1 MTEGRLVPSRLDL
14 TTIGFAGGSAGSGAH
29 DSKVRTGGGVMTDSV
44 LLAECAVRFVD
55 AIWGK
60 LAGGIKEEHIMRIDF
75 FVAGTVASLLAPL
88 SGPVWFF
95 GGAEIACAQQAKTVD
110 AKSAAPKPAADL
122 HAGTSTYKGWVVDE
136 EGKKTDFVA
145 TRTIKEQGDAWIVTE
160 TAKQAEGEATDET
173 VLAKGSLVLRQRSIV
188 QRPFKM
194 DYVVKDGRAIG
205 KMQVGGQLRPIL
217 VDLGGELFADGAGRS
232 AVVAALPL
240 AAGYETSFNNFEL
253 PSLSITAKRLKVVG
267 SERVTVPAGK
277 FNTFK
282 VQVTSD
288 EGDET
293 TFWVAKSPRKTVKM
307 VTKSPELSG
316 GVITTELQK

>member
-1 MTEGRLVPSRLDL
+1 L

-29 DSKVRTGGGVMTDSV
+29 DSKVKTGGGAMTDSV
-44 LLAECAVRFVD
+44 VLAECSVRFVD

-60 LAGGIKEEHIMRIDF
+60 LASGIKEEHVMRIDF

-88 SGPVWFF
+88 SGPALFF
-95 GGAEIACAQQAKTVD
+95 GGAEIACAQQPKTVD
-110 AKSAAPKPAADL
+110 AKAAAPKPAADL
-122 HAGTSTYKGWVVDE
+122 RAGTSTFKGWVDA
-136 EGKKTDFVA
+136 EGKRTDFVA
-145 TRTIKEQGDAWIVTE
+145 TRTIKDQGDTWIVTE
-160 TAKQAEGEATDET
+160 TAKQPAGVTTDET

-188 QRPFKM
+188 QGQFKM

-205 KMQVGGQLRPIL
+205 KMQMGEQLRPIL
-217 VDLGGELFADGAGRS
+217 VDLGGDLFADGAGRS

-240 AAGYETSFNNFEL
+240 AAGYETSFNNLEM
-253 PSLSITAKRLKVVG
+253 PSRAIAAKRLKVVG

-282 VQVTSD
+282 VQITSD

-293 TFWVAKSPRKTVKM
+293 TFWIAKSPRKTVKM
-307 VTKSPELSG
+307 VTKSSDPES